1 MVKSKVLCFGE
12 LLLRISPASY
22 KQVAAKQPMLLYVGG
37 AEANVAT
44 ALAGWEVPV
53 KYCTVL
59 PDNFMSRHM
68 LHYLEYKGIYTSS
81 VLLTGNRIGVYY
93 LERGADLKGNMVYD
107 RDHSSFSELKPGVID
122 WDSVLA
128 DVSWLNFSAISP
140 ALNQNIADVCLEALQ
155 AASAK
160 KIRISVDLN
169 YRSRLWKY
177 GKKPI
182 EVMPALMEHC
192 DVVMGNIWSANTLLG
207 IPVDDNIHDK
217 KSKLEYTNHAE
228 ATAVEIIKRFPK
240 CKTVANTFR
249 FDGDA
254 NQILYYTSLY
264 TGEKAYN
271 SHEFSCK
278 GVADR
283 SGSGDCFMAGLIYG
297 LYKKHSPQEL
307 LNYATA
313 AAFGKLQEY
322 GDATGQDVLTVS
334 KIDEDNKAG
343 LEVDA

>member
-12 LLLRISPASY
+12 LLLRISPAPPSN
-22 KQVAAKQPMLLYVGG
+22 VADKQPLLLYVGG

-44 ALAGWEVPV
+44 ALAGWDVPV

-81 VLLTGNRIGVYY
+81 VLFGGNRIGVYY

-107 RDHSSFSELKPGVID
+107 RDHSSFSELRPGMID

-128 DVSWLNFSAISP
+128 DVSWFNFSAISP
-140 ALNQNIADVCLEALQ
+140 ALNQNVADVCLEALE
-155 AASAK
+155 AASRK
-160 KIRISVDLN
+160 NIMISVDLN

-182 EVMPALMEHC
+182 EVMPALVEHC

-207 IPVDDNIHDK
+207 TPVDEHIHDK
-217 KSKLEYTNHAE
+217 RSKHAYTDHAE
-228 ATAVEIIKRFPK
+228 ETSVQIIKRFPK

-249 FDGDA
+249 FDEEA
-254 NQILYYTSLY
+254 NHLLYYTSLY
-264 TGEKAYN
+264 TAAQQFNSGEFK
-271 SHEFSCK
+271 CR

-297 LYKKHSPQEL
+297 LYNNHAPTEL

-322 GDATGQDVLTVS
+322 GDATGQDVLTIS
-334 KIDEDNKAG
+334 KITPDI
-343 LEVDA
+343 